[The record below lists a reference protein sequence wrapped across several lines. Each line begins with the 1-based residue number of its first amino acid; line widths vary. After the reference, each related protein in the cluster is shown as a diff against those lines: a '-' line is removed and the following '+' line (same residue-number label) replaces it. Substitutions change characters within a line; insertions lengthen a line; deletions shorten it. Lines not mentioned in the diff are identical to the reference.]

1 MHCYLRRSVI
11 PKVSSWKRNEILP
24 SFCNFRY
31 RNLFDNHSFSTRS
44 QVSNYNKGKQ
54 HFLFFTFSKII
65 FSLTAFLKKN
75 IKKKT
80 AILYSQYFVTLDQST
95 PWQNNLTFSFLE
107 PLTRLKCKTQ
117 TLAYQGFHFKHF
129 RAG

>member
-44 QVSNYNKGKQ
+44 HVSNYNKGKQ
-54 HFLFFTFSKII
+54 HFLFFTFSKIM

-75 IKKKT
+75 ILKNSNFKFSIFCYVRPKYTMAEQLHIPVTLFWPLLWKKKD
-80 AILYSQYFVTLDQST
+80 S
-95 PWQNNLTFSFLE
+95 SF
-107 PLTRLKCKTQ
+107 TTQ
-117 TLAYQGFHFKHF
+117 TVVIMIAK
-129 RAG
+129 